1 MKPQDIAF
9 IIMLIVLMAL
19 RKPKFLVVAGLT
31 CLLIAMPLFA
41 KWIFFTAERLTWYAA
56 AFFLLAIVV
65 NIWKLRDN
73 EKNENRNRHKSNST

>member
-9 IIMLIVLMAL
+9 IVIFIALIIY
-19 RKPKFLVVAGLT
+19 RKPKLLVAAGLA
-31 CLLIAMPLFA
+31 CLLISMPLFA

-73 EKNENRNRHKSNST
+73 KRNENRNRHKSNST

>member
-1 MKPQDIAF
+1 MKPQDIVF
-9 IIMLIVLMAL
+9 IVMLIVFIAL
-19 RKPKFLVVAGLT
+19 KKPKLPAAAGLS
-31 CLLIAMPLFA
+31 CLLISMPLFA

-73 EKNENRNRHKSNST
+73 EKNENRDRHKSNST

>member
-19 RKPKFLVVAGLT
+19 RKPKFLVVSGLT

-73 EKNENRNRHKSNST
+73 EKNENRDRHKSNST